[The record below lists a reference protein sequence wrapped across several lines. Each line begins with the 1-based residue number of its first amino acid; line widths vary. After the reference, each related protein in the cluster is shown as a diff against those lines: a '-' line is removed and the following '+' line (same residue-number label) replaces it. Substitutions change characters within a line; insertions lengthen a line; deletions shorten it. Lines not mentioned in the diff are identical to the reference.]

1 MTARSKALR
10 RLNKLGAGRLE
21 CRKRSHVFIERSK
34 LIKESPML
42 EKYKLFVPT
51 AWGNMDERS
60 GYIGGS
66 FSEILVANMDLMTEK
81 SASLRRK

>member
-1 MTARSKALR
+1 M
-10 RLNKLGAGRLE
+10 NKLDAGGLE
-21 CRKRSHVFIERSK
+21 CRKRSHVFVERSK

-42 EKYKLFVPT
+42 ERYKLFVPK

-66 FSEILVANMDLMTEK
+66 FSEMLVADMDLMTEK
-81 SASLRRK
+81 SASLRKK

>member
-1 MTARSKALR
+1 M
-10 RLNKLGAGRLE
+10 NKLGACGLE

-42 EKYKLFVPT
+42 EKYKLFVPK

-66 FSEILVANMDLMTEK
+66 FSEIFGSKYGLDDREIRFIEEK
-81 SASLRRK
+81 VKEME

>member
-10 RLNKLGAGRLE
+10 RLNKLGAGGLE
-21 CRKRSHVFIERSK
+21 CRKRSYVFIERSK

-42 EKYKLFVPT
+42 EKYKLFVPK

-66 FSEILVANMDLMTEK
+66 FSEILVVNMDLMTEK

>member
-1 MTARSKALR
+1 MYLLKEA
-10 RLNKLGAGRLE
+10 
-21 CRKRSHVFIERSK
+21 K

-42 EKYKLFVPT
+42 EKYKLFVPK

-81 SASLRRK
+81 SASLRKK

>member
-1 MTARSKALR
+1 MTARSKALQ
-10 RLNKLGAGRLE
+10 RLNKLGTCGLE

-34 LIKESPML
+34 LIKESSLL
-42 EKYKLFVPT
+42 ENYKLFIPK

-81 SASLRRK
+81 SASLRKK

>member
-1 MTARSKALR
+1 
-10 RLNKLGAGRLE
+10 
-21 CRKRSHVFIERSK
+21 
-34 LIKESPML
+34 ML
-42 EKYKLFVPT
+42 EKYKLFVPK

-81 SASLRRK
+81 SASLRKK